1 MTESRL
7 YAIEDDIKEIKE
19 SLKKLV
25 EAYTELALHNQRLT
39 TLEQGLYG
47 LNKDV
52 RRIQETCLLRG
63 ATLERLSEG
72 PQDWWERNFS
82 SAGVKLL
89 WLVLGGVVGTL
100 ITRYVR

>member
-25 EAYTELALHNQRLT
+25 EAYTELAIHNQRLT
-39 TLEQGLYG
+39 TLEQGMYTIG
-47 LNKDV
+47 KDV
-52 RRIQETCLLRG
+52 RRMQETCIVRG
-63 ATLERLSEG
+63 AKLDRLGED

-89 WLVLGGVVGTL
+89 WLVVGGIVGT
-100 ITRYVR
+100 IIARYGR

>member
-7 YAIEDDIKEIKE
+7 FAIEDDIKEIKE

-52 RRIQETCLLRG
+52 RRMQENCIVRG
-63 ATLERLSEG
+63 AKLDRLSEA

-82 SAGVKLL
+82 SAGIKLI
-89 WLVLGGVVGTL
+89 WLVVGGIVGT
-100 ITRYVR
+100 IIARYAR